1 MLFFLGGET
10 TLAENKKLFPGLMPW
25 RNLLIAQNS
34 DLGKSWTSKADGSF
48 GG

>member
-1 MLFFLGGET
+1 MSFLGDEK
-10 TLAENKKLFPGLMPW
+10 TLAEKTHFPGLMPW

-48 GG
+48 GW